1 MSVATLTQTF
11 NNACSLRFR
20 HSFNLVLENNN
31 TKTMNQLAKVAGL
44 FLGGLVL
51 LVALYMMKIIFQSR
65 YEINLRMK
73 PDLIYITIS
82 STLLPAI
89 GKLGV

>member
-1 MSVATLTQTF
+1 
-11 NNACSLRFR
+11 
-20 HSFNLVLENNN
+20 
-31 TKTMNQLAKVAGL
+31 MNQLAKVAGL

-73 PDLIYITIS
+73 PDLIFITIS

-89 GKLGV
+89 GKPGV